1 MGTCSPIGTI
11 WCRVVV
17 PKDCKGD
24 SKKLFAFSKVVEGLV
39 EDLHDEIG
47 CNTACSIPVF
57 GTVLFL
63 VRVPPNRSME
73 EVGLATQRW
82 LARTLWKREH
92 LVGYIEE
99 MEDTDDTELHLDD
112 RDRA

>member
-24 SKKLFAFSKVVEGLV
+24 PEKLHTFSKLVEGLV
-39 EDLHDEIG
+39 ADLHNEID

-63 VRVPPNRSME
+63 VRVPPNRSVE
-73 EVGLATQRW
+73 EVSLATQRW

-92 LVGYIEE
+92 LVGYIDEVE
-99 MEDTDDTELHLDD
+99 
-112 RDRA
+112 RYR